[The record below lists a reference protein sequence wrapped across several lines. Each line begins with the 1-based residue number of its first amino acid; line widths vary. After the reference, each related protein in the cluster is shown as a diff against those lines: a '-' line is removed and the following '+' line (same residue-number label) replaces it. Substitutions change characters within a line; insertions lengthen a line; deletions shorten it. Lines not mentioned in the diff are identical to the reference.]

1 MSSRRERPD
10 PTIPRFFS
18 RERRSNQNRPR
29 VEVLR
34 IQYTHYPCFLFFFV
48 FFFLFAKH
56 HRHAESDA
64 HVAAQRQ
71 APQVREFQGNVRPG
85 VSRWVRAR
93 LPRRVRDGEEGQE
106 QSEEARAR
114 THRPRELLKSQ
125 IDETWRDRATFLS
138 RHGRR
143 ARRWRRRCRA
153 RPLEAPPAPL
163 PPPGA
168 AHIRG

>member
-1 MSSRRERPD
+1 MSSTVGGRP
-10 PTIPRFFS
+10 S
-18 RERRSNQNRPR
+18 RRSRGFFRGNDGQIKIVHGLKYYELLHTTR
-29 VEVLR
+29 VF
-34 IQYTHYPCFLFFFV
+34 CF